1 MLGHFMKQELRE
13 RFGRHPHGRGPFDIE
28 EPRERIDAMLD
39 DPFEGQAGP
48 REHHEPHEPH
58 GDRHDWF
65 AGPRGMFGGPRGPHG
80 GPFGGPH
87 GPFGGP
93 PHRGGRGGRLFT
105 HGGLRWIILAMID
118 EKPRHGYEIIKEI
131 EDKVGGAYTP
141 SAGVVYP
148 TLTLL
153 EETGLVEV
161 VSSDGNKKL
170 YGATEAGRAALA
182 ANRAEVDDNLARM
195 NAAQERSAGDRDPRL
210 VRAVENL
217 RLALHLKL
225 GARRLSDGEVA
236 ALAALLDETAKR
248 IETL

>member
-1 MLGHFMKQELRE
+1 MLGHFMKQGLRE
-13 RFGRHPHGRGPFDIE
+13 RFAHHHHHHGRPVDID
-28 EPRERIDAMLD
+28 EPPEGLDAMLD
-39 DPFEGQAGP
+39 DPFEGADGP
-48 REHHEPHEPH
+48 RERHEPH
-58 GDRHDWF
+58 GPHGERHGMF
-65 AGPRGMFGGPRGPHG
+65 AGPRGMFGGPH

-87 GPFGGP
+87 GPLGGP

-105 HGGLRWIILAMID
+105 HGGLRWVILAMID

-161 VSSDGNKKL
+161 IASEGSKKL
-170 YGATEAGRAALA
+170 FGLTEAGREALA

-217 RLALHLKL
+217 KLALRLKL

-236 ALAALLDETAKR
+236 ALAALLDDTAKR